1 MLTRCPGHA
10 PHASTTILLFLV
22 ILKNVL
28 KNAKNF
34 LEKSKK
40 STEKRELCVV
50 MDVFHRSEY
59 SNLENNSDAASDES
73 RTPVRSK
80 HHYV

>member
-1 MLTRCPGHA
+1 MLTKCPGHA
-10 PHASTTILLFLV
+10 PHASNTVLLFLV

-28 KNAKNF
+28 QNVKNF

-40 STEKRELCVV
+40 STEKRELSLV

-59 SNLENNSDAASDES
+59 RNLECNSDAASEKP
-73 RTPVRSK
+73 RTPVGEL
-80 HHYV
+80 

>member
-10 PHASTTILLFLV
+10 PHASTIILLFLV

-28 KNAKNF
+28 QNAKNF

-40 STEKRELCVV
+40 STEKREQCLVI
-50 MDVFHRSEY
+50 DVFHRSKY
-59 SNLENNSDAASDES
+59 RNLESNSDAASDEP
-73 RTPVRSK
+73 RIPDGEL
-80 HHYV
+80 

>member
-10 PHASTTILLFLV
+10 SSASNIILLFLV

-28 KNAKNF
+28 QNAKNF

-40 STEKRELCVV
+40 STEKRELCLVI
-50 MDVFHRSEY
+50 DVFYRSKY
-59 SNLENNSDAASDES
+59 RNLERNSDAASDEP
-73 RTPVRSK
+73 RIPVGEL
-80 HHYV
+80 

>member
-1 MLTRCPGHA
+1 MLTKSPGHA
-10 PHASTTILLFLV
+10 PHASNTILLFLV

-28 KNAKNF
+28 QNVKNF

-40 STEKRELCVV
+40 STEKRELSLV

-59 SNLENNSDAASDES
+59 RNLESNSDAASDEP
-73 RTPVRSK
+73 RTPVGEL
-80 HHYV
+80 